1 MQLFSDLR
9 SIGRLSSRVSQFHP
23 VIPRPQIWNLNA
35 PSVKSSSEIST
46 EAWASRC
53 PSAETLFFWAAHASP
68 KKNTSW
74 IFLDLLGKNHNAGPL
89 KDFSQGIH
97 CALKL
102 LHSSVHVA
110 SESIWTLLNAK
121 NQLQCK
127 QMRLQ
132 LFLPCKNQTHRA
144 TIAEY
149 FKLPMTLRLKG

>member
-1 MQLFSDLR
+1 MNKHATFLGPAQHWKTFVSGFTVSPRHTPSPNLESECTVGKIILWNQHRGVGEPLPFSWDLVF
-9 SIGRLSSRVSQFHP
+9 LSSPCV
-23 VIPRPQIWNLNA
+23 
-35 PSVKSSSEIST
+35 
-46 EAWASRC
+46 
-53 PSAETLFFWAAHASP
+53 AEKEH
-68 KKNTSW
+68 
-74 IFLDLLGKNHNAGPL
+74 FLDLLGKNHNAGPL